1 MGNLYSV
8 RLANIHF
15 WLALAGTILYIVALW
30 GAGVSQGVLWLSL
43 DDLGELRYSF
53 TEVMAAMKPYYLLR
67 LVAGILFFIGTLLM
81 IYNFSKTIV
90 GRRTIA
96 VRPPIESLAAA

>member
-1 MGNLYSV
+1 M
-8 RLANIHF
+8 
-15 WLALAGTILYIVALW
+15 
-30 GAGVSQGVLWLSL
+30 LWLSL

-96 VRPPIESLAAA
+96 VRPPAESLATV